1 SKNLDDVVL
10 AYNREFPG
18 LDAKQVVAPKLKS
31 VSGLDRISFAGKEP
45 KRTPII
51 RVAGGRPVAGIETA
65 DFDRDGNPDIIYA
78 TYSPKREFVL
88 LLGDGKGGFTRAKL
102 EGIKAEPQTNY
113 DLTVADVNKDGRPDV
128 IIAYETDKQGALGVQ
143 NGSIH
148 VFVNRAAEAAS
159 GGEGQ

>member
-1 SKNLDDVVL
+1 FTGTV
-10 AYNREFPG
+10 
-18 LDAKQVVAPKLKS
+18 
-31 VSGLDRISFAGKEP
+31 P

-51 RVAGGRPVAGIETA
+51 RFAATGRPIMGVGSG
-65 DFDRDGNPDIIYA
+65 DFDGDGNPDIIYA
-78 TYSPKREFVL
+78 GWSPKREFVI
-88 LLGDGKGGFTRAKL
+88 LLGDGKGGFTRAHL

-113 DLTVADVNKDGRPDV
+113 DLTIADVNKDGRPDV